1 MYYNIF
7 FKLNRINVLNT
18 LYISTFLQIIIF
30 RVHHSISQINLRGHI
45 LNHSNKNS
53 ASSPTLSTTSL
64 NPPHSLSDSKCILK
78 IVI

>member
-30 RVHHSISQINLRGHI
+30 RVHHSNI
-45 LNHSNKNS
+45 SNKFER
-53 ASSPTLSTTSL
+53 T
-64 NPPHSLSDSKCILK
+64 HS
-78 IVI
+78 

>member
-53 ASSPTLSTTSL
+53 ASSPTLQ
-64 NPPHSLSDSKCILK
+64 PPHLTLPTHSLILNAFLK